1 MKKRDL
7 GSHDFLAHML
17 ESADRVLKYTSRM
30 NRAQFLAD
38 SMVQDA
44 VIRNI
49 EIIGEAANNLLEV
62 DPEFP
67 KRDSSIPFVQIY
79 GIRNRIC
86 HGYFSVSLEMVWDAV
101 EVDIPVLRR
110 KISKIIEDL
119 PKNC

>member
-7 GSHDFLAHML
+7 GSHDFLTHML
-17 ESADRVLKYTSRM
+17 ESANRVLKYTSGMSR
-30 NRAQFLAD
+30 RQFLEN
-38 SMVQDA
+38 SMIQDA

-67 KRDSSIPFVQIY
+67 KPDSSIPFVQIY
-79 GIRNRIC
+79 GMRNRIC

-101 EVDIPVLRR
+101 EVDIPELRR
-110 KISKIIEDL
+110 RISKIVEDL
-119 PKNC
+119 PKNG